1 MQSYQELQDF
11 LQDIQERKMKLNDEK
26 NVLIMKRQTLQNS
39 YEDAVVNG
47 EGIREAKA
55 AIIDNENEIDI
66 LNDHISIL
74 QDRVK
79 TSSKVQELAQAV
91 HADCKHTLKGMRNN
105 YLSQAD
111 RVLKLKNDY
120 LRELAILGEINN
132 IASRYSFFASEASIY
147 IPGERVH
154 VGLNAD
160 KFKEVALET
169 HEVRETYKQGRK

>member
-1 MQSYQELQDF
+1 LQDA
-11 LQDIQERKMKLNDEK
+11 
-26 NVLIMKRQTLQNS
+26 
-39 YEDAVVNG
+39 YEDCVVNG
-47 EGIREAKA
+47 SGIKEAKQ
-55 AIIDNENEIDI
+55 AIIENENEIDI

-91 HADCKHTLKGMRNN
+91 WDDCSHTLKGMRNN
-105 YLSQAD
+105 YLSQAAKVKKCRD
-111 RVLKLKNDY
+111 DY

-132 IASRYSFFASEASIY
+132 IASRYSFFASEANIY

-160 KFKEVALET
+160 EFKAVSLDT
-169 HEVRETYKQGRK
+169 HQVREIYKNGKTNKQ